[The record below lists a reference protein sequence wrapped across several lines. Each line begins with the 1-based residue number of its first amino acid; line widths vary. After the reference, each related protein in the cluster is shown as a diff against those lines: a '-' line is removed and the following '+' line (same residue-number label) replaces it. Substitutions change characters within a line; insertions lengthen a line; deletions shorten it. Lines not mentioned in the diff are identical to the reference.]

1 MNYFKAYIPAFKIIL
16 TALIAFSAYR
26 ICFLV
31 YNSESIPDHPQHPF
45 YLYYRSLLYG
55 INFDL
60 VIICYILSPFV
71 IFCFVQQLFSS
82 GNPKGILKGY
92 TFFKWYFIILF
103 SICLFICAADIPYY
117 RQFATHLNKDA
128 LTWGSSPGFVLRLIF
143 SSFSYWGFL
152 ILFIL
157 LCLFMYKRISKIIRA
172 PAPFSYRLNK
182 AATAGIFLVLALF
195 TFIGAR
201 GRTAIKSPIKTG
213 TAFFSEYAFFNQLGL
228 NPCFVFFHSLKSE
241 QEWHFL
247 KEPISNSE
255 LLALHSLKRDY
266 SFDAAPRKYN
276 VIVVLMESM
285 SMTKMG
291 YHNCKHL
298 TKYFDTLVKQ
308 GVFFDRFYS
317 AGIHTFNGIF
327 STETG
332 FPAIMNTHPLNTYTH
347 KSFKGI
353 SYWLKQNGYST
364 NFFTCHD
371 GQFDNM
377 QGFLKFNQFDHF
389 YSQDDY
395 PSSKAISSLGV
406 PDHYLFDFAMEKLN
420 AQQQE
425 TTAPCFS
432 YILTS
437 SDHGPWKVPADIDF
451 KPDAEDE
458 HDRATQY
465 ADWSL
470 GYFIEKAKKCS
481 WFNNT
486 LFVFVADHGVNF
498 GHTYAMPLSYH
509 HIPCLF
515 YMPSQLKPDTVSS
528 LGGQIDVLP
537 TLLSFLKIPF
547 KNTCMGIDLLHEK
560 RPYMYF
566 TADSKIASIS
576 EDFYYFELLNE
587 QKEFLYHFKNL
598 DTKNFITDHRTKAD
612 SMKQYAL
619 QMIRAANYV
628 IKNKLY

>member
-1 MNYFKAYIPAFKIIL
+1 MHA
-16 TALIAFSAYR
+16 
-26 ICFLV
+26 V
-31 YNSESIPDHPQHPF
+31 VPF
-45 YLYYRSLLYG
+45 
-55 INFDL
+55 
-60 VIICYILSPFV
+60 
-71 IFCFVQQLFSS
+71 
-82 GNPKGILKGY
+82 
-92 TFFKWYFIILF
+92 
-103 SICLFICAADIPYY
+103 PY
-117 RQFATHLNKDA
+117 
-128 LTWGSSPGFVLRLIF
+128 P
-143 SSFSYWGFL
+143 
-152 ILFIL
+152 
-157 LCLFMYKRISKIIRA
+157 
-172 PAPFSYRLNK
+172 LNK
-182 AATAGIFLVLALF
+182 AATTGIFLVLAFF

-228 NPCFVFFHSLKSE
+228 NPCFVFFNSLKSE

-247 KEPISNSE
+247 KEPINNAE
-255 LLALHSLKRDY
+255 LLAVHSLQRDY
-266 SFDAAPRKYN
+266 TFEAAPCKYN

-291 YHNCKHL
+291 YYNCKHL
-298 TKYFDTLVKQ
+298 TRHFDTLVKQ

-332 FPAIMNTHPLNTYTH
+332 FPAIMNTHPLNTYTN

-406 PDHYLFDFAMEKLN
+406 PDHYLFDFALEKMN

-425 TTAPCFS
+425 TAAPFFS

-437 SDHGPWKVPADIDF
+437 SDHGPWKVPTDIEF
-451 KPDAEDE
+451 KPDADDE

-465 ADWSL
+465 ADWSI

-486 LFVFVADHGVNF
+486 LFIFVADHGVNF
-498 GHTYAMPLSYH
+498 GHTYAMPLSHH

-537 TLLSFLKIPF
+537 TLLSFLKMPF

-576 EDFYYFELLNE
+576 EDFYYFELLDE
-587 QKEFLYHFKNL
+587 QKEFLYRFKNL
-598 DTKNFITDHRTKAD
+598 DTKNFIADHRAKAD
-612 SMKQYAL
+612 SMKQYAYR
-619 QMIRAANYV
+619 MIRAADHM